1 MNIFDILGPIM
12 VGPSSSHTAGAARI
26 GLMTRKL
33 LGAAPV
39 KADIEMYGSFASTG
53 EGHGTDKALIAGLLG
68 MEPDDMRIPKSFE
81 LAAEKGLEFSF
92 GEASLKGAHP
102 NSVVLHVTGENG
114 RMMDVQACSLG
125 GGRIM
130 INELD
135 GIELNCTCEMPTIV
149 VNHQDLPGRVAE
161 VTTMLSML
169 SVNIAT
175 MSVFRDK
182 RGGRAVMVVELDQE
196 LNSDVINIL
205 KNLKGII
212 KVTYI
217 STGGK

>member
-33 LGAAPV
+33 LGTVPV
-39 KADIEMYGSFASTG
+39 KAKIDMYGSFASTG

-92 GEASLKGAHP
+92 GEAALKGAHP
-102 NSVVLHVTGENG
+102 NSVVIHVVGENG
-114 RMMDVQACSLG
+114 KEMDVQACSLG

-196 LNSDVINIL
+196 LQSDVINIL

-217 STGGK
+217 STGGR

>member
-1 MNIFDILGPIM
+1 MNIFDILGPVM

-33 LGAAPV
+33 LGAEPV
-39 KADIEMYGSFASTG
+39 EADIRMYGSFAATG
-53 EGHGTDKALIAGLLG
+53 KGHGTDRAIIAGLLG
-68 MEPDDMRIPKSFE
+68 MEPDDMRIPESF
-81 LAAEKGLEFSF
+81 AIAEKEGMRFTF
-92 GEASLKGAHP
+92 GTADLKGAHP
-102 NSVVLHVTGENG
+102 NSVVLHVKGKNG
-114 RMMDVQACSLG
+114 RERKVQACSLG

-135 GIELNCTCEMPTIV
+135 SIELNCTCEMPTIV
-149 VNHQDLPGRVAE
+149 VNHVDQPGRVAE

-169 SVNIAT
+169 SINIAT
-175 MSVFRDK
+175 MSVYRDR

-196 LNSDVINIL
+196 IDGSVLNIL
-205 KNLKGII
+205 QSLKGIL

>member
-1 MNIFDILGPIM
+1 MNIFDILGPVM

-33 LGAAPV
+33 LGAEPV
-39 KADIEMYGSFASTG
+39 EADIRMYGSFAATG
-53 EGHGTDKALIAGLLG
+53 KGHGTDRAIIAGLLG
-68 MEPDDMRIPKSFE
+68 MEPDDMRIPESF
-81 LAAEKGLEFSF
+81 AIAEKEGMKFTF
-92 GEASLKGAHP
+92 GTADLKGAHP
-102 NSVVLHVTGENG
+102 NSVVLHVKGKNG
-114 RMMDVQACSLG
+114 RERKVQACSLG

-135 GIELNCTCEMPTIV
+135 GIELNCTCEM
-149 VNHQDLPGRVAE
+149 
-161 VTTMLSML
+161 LSML
-169 SVNIAT
+169 SINIAT
-175 MSVFRDK
+175 MSVYRDR

-196 LNSDVINIL
+196 IDGSVLNIL
-205 KNLKGII
+205 QSLKGIL

>member
-39 KADIEMYGSFASTG
+39 KAEIGMYGSFAATG

-68 MEPDDMRIPKSFE
+68 MEPDDMRIPRSFE
-81 LAAEKGLEFSF
+81 IAKESGLEFSF

-114 RMMDVQACSLG
+114 REMDVQACSLG

-169 SVNIAT
+169 SVNIAN

-196 LNSDVINIL
+196 LQSDVINIL